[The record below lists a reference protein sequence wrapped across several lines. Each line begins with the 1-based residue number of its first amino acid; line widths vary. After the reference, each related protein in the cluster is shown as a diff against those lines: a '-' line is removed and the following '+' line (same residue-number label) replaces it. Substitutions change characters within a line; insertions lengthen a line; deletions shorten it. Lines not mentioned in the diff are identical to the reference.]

1 MDRREQ
7 EISSPW
13 DVVLGRSPGRKSMLE
28 LVNKAEKRTRW
39 TGGSRKSR
47 LHGMSCLVAHQV
59 GKAC

>member
-28 LVNKAEKRTRW
+28 LVNKAEERKGW
-39 TGGSRKSR
+39 TIGEGAENLFSTGHTKCFRF
-47 LHGMSCLVAHQV
+47 
-59 GKAC
+59 